1 MSVRMRLN
9 GRGAAA
15 IAVRAGLALALLAL
29 PSGAGAGIAVSQMVI
44 DVRPGDSRATDIEIY
59 NDSTERSYV
68 SIEPREIIDPGTKAE
83 RGAVSPD
90 PETLGLM
97 VSPNRL
103 ILEPNQRRRIRIA
116 VIGPPGGRERVYR
129 VTVKPVAGDV
139 SGSDSGLKLLVG
151 YDLLVLVRPGQVRPA
166 ITAARSGGS
175 LTITNG
181 GNSSVEL
188 TEGKQ
193 CDGDG
198 KACRPLPGKR
208 LYAGASWAQPLG
220 GSGPVE
226 YRLRTADGWT
236 SMKF

>member
-15 IAVRAGLALALLAL
+15 IAVRAGLALAVLAL

-44 DVRPGDSRATDIEIY
+44 DVRPGD
-59 NDSTERSYV
+59 
-68 SIEPREIIDPGTKAE
+68 
-83 RGAVSPD
+83 
-90 PETLGLM
+90 
-97 VSPNRL
+97 
-103 ILEPNQRRRIRIA
+103 
-116 VIGPPGGRERVYR
+116 
-129 VTVKPVAGDV
+129 
-139 SGSDSGLKLLVG
+139 
-151 YDLLVLVRPGQVRPA
+151 
-166 ITAARSGGS
+166 
-175 LTITNG
+175 
-181 GNSSVEL
+181 SSVEL